1 MLGILKNFEYEIF
14 QIRKDFQKRKFFP
27 CINDIQAEPVYIAK
41 TNYIV
46 WKKVLLFYK
55 TILTYR

>member
-14 QIRKDFQKRKFFP
+14 QIRKGFQKRKFFP

-46 WKKVLLFYK
+46 WKKVLLF
-55 TILTYR
+55 L

>member
-1 MLGILKNFEYEIF
+1 MLGILKNFKYEIF

-46 WKKVLLFYK
+46 WKKVLLF
-55 TILTYR
+55 L